1 MTGGPLLA
9 LLPLGAGVLALATG
23 CGGRAADADAIVA
36 AVRDYDAAWNRRD
49 GAGVDAALAPDYA
62 YFSST
67 GRVVTRE
74 ETLGFLTSPEYRLEA
89 AERSELRVTHASP
102 EAAVVSSRWRGQGT
116 WEGEA
121 FDDDQ
126 RCSLVLR
133 RSGER
138 WQLLAEHCTQITD
151 RDSPPPA
158 PAAVAGCFESDL
170 SPFGRSGPATGG
182 SGPGGWLRLESSAR
196 PDSGAA
202 RIEDDGG
209 ASLRASWRRIA
220 ADSVLITGFDD
231 FVRVEYRLALSG
243 GGASGPAVLT
253 SDAELVP
260 DGAGGLRELRREWMF
275 QAAAV
280 SCERLPGGP
289 PRQPPPGTDPQP

>member
-1 MTGGPLLA
+1 MTGGSPLA
-9 LLPLGAGVLALATG
+9 LLPLTVGVLGLAAG
-23 CGGRAADADAIVA
+23 CGRRAADADEIVA

-49 GAGVDAALAPDYA
+49 RADVDAALAPDYA

-74 ETLGFLTSPEYRLEA
+74 ETLGFLTSPEYRLDA
-89 AERSELRVTHASP
+89 AERSEVRVTHASP
-102 EAAVVSSRWRGQGT
+102 HAAVVSSRWRGHGS
-116 WEGEA
+116 WEGEV

-138 WQLLAEHCTQITD
+138 WRILAEHCTQITD
-151 RDSPPPA
+151 RDSPPQA
-158 PAAVAGCFESDL
+158 TASVERCFESDL
-170 SPFGRSGPATGG
+170 SPFGRSGPGTAG

-202 RIEDDGG
+202 RVEDAGG
-209 ASLRASWRRIA
+209 ASLQASWRRIA

-231 FVRVEYRLALSG
+231 FVRVEYRLAMWG
-243 GGASGPAVLT
+243 GGTSGPAVLT

-260 DGAGGLRELRREWMF
+260 DGEGGLRELRREWTF

-280 SCERLPGGP
+280 PCERLPGGP
-289 PRQPPPGTDPQP
+289 PRQPQPGTDPQP